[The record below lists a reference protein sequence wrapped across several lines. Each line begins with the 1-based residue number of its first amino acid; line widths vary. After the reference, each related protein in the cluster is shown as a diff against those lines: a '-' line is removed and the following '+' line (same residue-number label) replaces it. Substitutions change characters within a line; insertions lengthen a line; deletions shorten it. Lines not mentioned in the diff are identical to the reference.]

1 MRDDNG
7 IKLDYNQ
14 SISNDLFLIF
24 FIIRSAKMPFDV
36 ILMKY
41 REKMYQF
48 LFVFVCLINIYI
60 LALRED
66 SSKDNKIPFKQCV
79 GDLTVSNN

>member
-1 MRDDNG
+1 
-7 IKLDYNQ
+7 
-14 SISNDLFLIF
+14 
-24 FIIRSAKMPFDV
+24 MPFDV
-36 ILMKY
+36 ILIKY
-41 REKMYQF
+41 REKMYQL